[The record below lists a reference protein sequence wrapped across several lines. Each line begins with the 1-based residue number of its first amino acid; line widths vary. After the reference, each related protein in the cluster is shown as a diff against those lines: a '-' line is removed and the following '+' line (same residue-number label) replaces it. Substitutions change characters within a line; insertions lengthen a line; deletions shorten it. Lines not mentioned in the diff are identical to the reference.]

1 VKVSREN
8 LCSHSVL
15 KLYHCAETR
24 SMRSLWLL
32 NELQIPFELIDMPF
46 DLSVMR
52 SAGYLAVHPLG
63 RVPCLVD
70 GDFSLFESGAIAE
83 YLCERHPEADLG
95 RLVGNAERYEWLQW
109 IHYSET
115 MAVHAASLVQQRF
128 FIAAADRSA
137 VIAKLEGR
145 RLEKAVQVLE
155 PRLIDREYL
164 LRSGFSAA
172 DIGVGYSLHL
182 ADRLIDLAKFPTVT
196 RYLERLRARPAFRAS
211 LPQGSTHAMAWLPPN

>member
-1 VKVSREN
+1 
-8 LCSHSVL
+8 VL

-52 SAGYLAVHPLG
+52 SADYLAVHPLG

-70 GDFSLFESGAIAE
+70 GDFRLFESGAIAE
-83 YLCERHPEADLG
+83 YLCERYPAGNLG
-95 RLVGNAERYEWLQW
+95 RLAQDAERYEWLQW

-115 MAVHAASLVQQRF
+115 IAQHAAALVQQRF
-128 FIAAADRSA
+128 FIAAADRSP

-155 PRLIDREYL
+155 PRLAEREYL
-164 LRSGFSAA
+164 VRSGFSAA
-172 DIGVGYSLHL
+172 DIGIGYSLHL
-182 ADRLIDLAKFPTVT
+182 AERLIDLAKFPRVM
-196 RYLERLRARPAFRAS
+196 RYLEKLRARPGFRAS
-211 LPQGSTHAMAWLPPN
+211 LPTGSTHVISWLPLSEPIK